1 MIKKVGTAIEQF
13 GKNTLVYKSFVR
25 NNQYINTTSAYI
37 DNKLFH
43 RTWDIVEVGKRKILK
58 QSYNANIPI
67 PKSRTCLDIKA

>member
-1 MIKKVGTAIEQF
+1 MIKKVETAIEQL

-25 NNQYINTTSAYI
+25 NNQYIDTTSAYI

-43 RTWDIVEVGKRKILK
+43 KTWDIVEVGKRKILK

-67 PKSRTCLDIKA
+67 PKSRTSLDIKA